1 MSRHPQLRPQ
11 SSCWHPLVL
20 VLVLVLVAVLLL
32 LLLLLLL
39 PRDRHRL
46 LPPRPPLQ
54 SALPGT
60 NALLPYPAAPAA
72 IPRWHPLEL

>member
-20 VLVLVLVAVLLL
+20 VLVLVLVLLL
-32 LLLLLLL
+32 VLLLL